1 MPLRRGAQTPE
12 HKENEPREAPTSQ
25 HGLGSAG
32 ASAARRLPVTPLSP
46 PCRPRPRISVAPS
59 LGWAGCLR
67 GPALSFCHDETE
79 ATRGRLSGEPSHQH
93 VTGTEGSAASG
104 HLTGHV
110 SAGRGGRT
118 DAPTLENHDAH
129 GAPASRKQS
138 RLGGSA
144 EPRGLQALG
153 KGTGPVVSPP
163 PSRPRACL
171 FLPFCRTP
179 RGRLRKQERGERLGQ
194 PSGAQR
200 KGHNGW
206 GAPLS
211 PGSPALGPPD
221 HCRVQGRE
229 CSQVP
234 TAPGGSAGPAL
245 GAPRQPSAFPE
256 APSHHSRSRGTLV
269 FGLLFTLL

>member
-1 MPLRRGAQTPE
+1 MVPKHLNTRRTNPE
-12 HKENEPREAPTSQ
+12 KRPRPSRVW
-25 HGLGSAG
+25 
-32 ASAARRLPVTPLSP
+32 AARVRVLPGGSLSP
-46 PCRPRPRISVAPS
+46 PCHLPVALVPGFLWLPAWDGPAASVARPFPS
-59 LGWAGCLR
+59 AMMRLR
-67 GPALSFCHDETE
+67 PPEGVSPGNLHTNMSRAQRARLPA
-79 ATRGRLSGEPSHQH
+79 ATSQA
-93 VTGTEGSAASG
+93 TSAQG
-104 HLTGHV
+104 G
-110 SAGRGGRT
+110 GGRT

-129 GAPASRKQS
+129 GARACRKQS

-194 PSGAQR
+194 PAGAQR